1 MVGSTLARLGIDR
14 GLILELVLL
23 VQTTN
28 MSGELQ

>member
-1 MVGSTLARLGIDR
+1 MVGGTLARLGIDR